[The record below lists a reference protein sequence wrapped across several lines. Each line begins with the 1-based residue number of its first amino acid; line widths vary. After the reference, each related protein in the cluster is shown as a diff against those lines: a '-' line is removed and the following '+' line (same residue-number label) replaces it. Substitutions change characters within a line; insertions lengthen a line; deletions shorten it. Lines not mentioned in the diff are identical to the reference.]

1 MIWGMSLTKAL
12 FLELELPAFKPEIVL
27 VLDLLM
33 ADVDLFLQLDTHR
46 VLYVLF
52 IEFKVDVI
60 LEEDGVI
67 VDDLRV
73 LNGVLVDLIA
83 QAFSQIYI
91 RLGEEVVIQFL
102 TFEDEVFLRFESLLR
117 PPQDEGVHLLVRDE

>member
-1 MIWGMSLTKAL
+1 
-12 FLELELPAFKPEIVL
+12 
-27 VLDLLM
+27 M
-33 ADVDLFLQLDTHR
+33 ADVDLLLQLDAHR

-73 LNGVLVDLIA
+73 FNGVLVDLIA

-102 TFEDEVFLRFESLLR
+102 TFKDKVFLRFESLLR